1 VRPGRHLGM
10 LDTITHAAPPIY
22 AEEFAYLRVLTPYGE
37 LWLLVDG
44 DTWAWGG
51 ETWLWP
57 WARTPEA

>member
-1 VRPGRHLGM
+1 M